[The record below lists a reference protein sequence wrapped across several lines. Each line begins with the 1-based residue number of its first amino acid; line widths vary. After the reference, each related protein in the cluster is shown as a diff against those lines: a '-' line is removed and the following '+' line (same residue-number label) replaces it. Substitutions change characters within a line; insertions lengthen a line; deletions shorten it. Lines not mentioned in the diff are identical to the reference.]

1 MKYRLTS
8 FLLFGLMLVAAP
20 VFAQGIV
27 HDEAGMGDLSDTGP
41 APTPL
46 GVFGLGVSTIQGT
59 LGPSAGGSGASNGS
73 SDADIFTFNIAPGQ
87 FVTSVTTTRTGPG
100 SVSFVGQSSSSS
112 IAAFSSNATLG
123 AALNTGSTFS
133 NGTPTV
139 ASLGGGLATTF
150 GAGPQTFIL
159 QETGAGPVD
168 YSISFTVAEAI
179 PEPSSAALLGGL
191 AMVGFIRRRRR

>member
-27 HDEAGMGDLSDTGP
+27 HDEAVMGDLSDTGP

-46 GVFGLGVSTIQGT
+46 GVFGLGGSTIQGT

-100 SVSFVGQSSSSS
+100 SVSFVGQSSSSHLLLKLIDS
-112 IAAFSSNATLG
+112 ITLV
-123 AALNTGSTFS
+123 LLCSMQ
-133 NGTPTV
+133 TV
-139 ASLGGGLATTF
+139 TTF
-150 GAGPQTFIL
+150 
-159 QETGAGPVD
+159 
-168 YSISFTVAEAI
+168 
-179 PEPSSAALLGGL
+179 
-191 AMVGFIRRRRR
+191 